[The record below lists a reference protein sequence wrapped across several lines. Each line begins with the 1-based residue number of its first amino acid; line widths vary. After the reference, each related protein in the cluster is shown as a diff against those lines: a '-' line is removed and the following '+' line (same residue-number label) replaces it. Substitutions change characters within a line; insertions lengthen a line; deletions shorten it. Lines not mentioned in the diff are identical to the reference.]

1 MTLYYYEEKNPFGQW
16 TPRLSH
22 DDYPTEKT
30 PSGGKRAVR
39 NIHTVPEDMRMFDLK
54 DLEKFFNP
62 KSSEEPTPEVEAD
75 ARPGDTTDDFIDL
88 AISRG
93 ASIVWREQNI
103 EQISFTPEQLT
114 KFVNYLIDPAY
125 TITALADMIHADN
138 VKAGWWTDLKT
149 GEDLHG
155 KRNVPEMLALVH
167 SEISEALEGHRKKL
181 MDDKLPK
188 RPMLRVELI
197 DAMIRIF
204 DMLGSEGNTE
214 HPAGLIF
221 QEKREYN
228 ANRAD
233 HKPENRM
240 LAGGKAF

>member
-1 MTLYYYEEKNPFGQW
+1 MTLYYYEEKNAFGQW
-16 TPRLSH
+16 SPRVSH
-22 DDYPTEKT
+22 DDRPTEKT

-39 NIHTVPEDMRMFDLK
+39 NIQVVPEDMRMFDLS

-62 KSSEEPTPEVEAD
+62 KTAEAEIEIESD

-93 ASIVWREQNI
+93 ANILWNDQNI
-103 EQISFTPEQLT
+103 ELVSFTPEQLT
-114 KFVNYLIDPAY
+114 KFVKYLIDPAY
-125 TITALADMIHADN
+125 VITALADMIHEDN

-155 KRNVPEMLALVH
+155 KRNIPEMLALVH

-181 MDDKLPK
+181 MDDKLPN

-197 DAMIRIF
+197 DAMIRIL
-204 DMLGSEGNTE
+204 DMLGSEANQE

-221 QEKREYN
+221 QEKRAYN

-233 HKPENRM
+233 HKPENR
-240 LAGGKAF
+240 LQAGGKAF